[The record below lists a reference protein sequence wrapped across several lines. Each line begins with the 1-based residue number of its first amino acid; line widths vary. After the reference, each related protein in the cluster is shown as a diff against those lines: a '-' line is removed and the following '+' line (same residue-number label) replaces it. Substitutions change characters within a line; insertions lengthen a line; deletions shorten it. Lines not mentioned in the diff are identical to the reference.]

1 MPCCCCCEGLF
12 EVVSG
17 RADVHLSPPEHC
29 YLGQQTT
36 PVAVLC
42 AFDVLLRES
51 GGYMSDVFGNEIDLA
66 ASIRTGEHTAGVL
79 ASDAASHPFMLN
91 AIRTPFTADRLLL
104 PRLAEKLR
112 SDASGFSVVYENDN
126 GGESIVLDEGR
137 AGDASW
143 AYDEINGVDL
153 RFDGLDEHY

>member
-1 MPCCCCCEGLF
+1 
-12 EVVSG
+12 
-17 RADVHLSPPEHC
+17 
-29 YLGQQTT
+29 
-36 PVAVLC
+36 
-42 AFDVLLRES
+42 
-51 GGYMSDVFGNEIDLA
+51 
-66 ASIRTGEHTAGVL
+66 
-79 ASDAASHPFMLN
+79 MLN